1 MKVIV
6 DNFAALVVENCL
18 LDQLSDTFSPDTVMK
33 FDDDLVRD
41 IAAETED
48 SQIERARVIRKLEVL
63 EAGLQRLNRLGRINP
78 AGWWMLFP
86 QCSMF

>member
-18 LDQLSDTFSPDTVMK
+18 LDRLSDTFSPDTVMK

-48 SQIERARVIRKLEVL
+48 SQIERALVIKKLEVL

-78 AGWWMLFP
+78 AGW
-86 QCSMF
+86 